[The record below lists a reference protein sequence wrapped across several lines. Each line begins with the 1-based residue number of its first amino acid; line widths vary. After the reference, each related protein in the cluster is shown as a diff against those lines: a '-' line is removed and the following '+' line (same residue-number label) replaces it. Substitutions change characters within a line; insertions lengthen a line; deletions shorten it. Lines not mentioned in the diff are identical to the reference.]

1 MKKLFGI
8 LLVICML
15 FSLGTLAALA
25 GEGTPSVE
33 ITLPEKRVAIDDE
46 FKMTVKLSNL
56 DDTVDTLSIVAP
68 GFEITDSRGNSARNH
83 LPIALSEL
91 SGDTETITLKW
102 AATGSA
108 MSSGVLGVS
117 CFSEDVGKIEQTPD
131 GGYEMIEGPNDH
143 RCFALNER
151 YIAFGEDEEAAE
163 KNLSATPIEWMIIPA
178 LLGAVIVAVAVILAI
193 RVKKKKA
200 NSPSGVQ

>member
-1 MKKLFGI
+1 MKILFGI
-8 LLVICML
+8 LLVLCLL

-33 ITLPEKRVAIDDE
+33 ITLPKKRVAIDDE
-46 FKMTVKLSNL
+46 FEMTVKLSNL

-68 GFEITDSRGNSARNH
+68 GFEITDSCGNSTRSH
-83 LPIALSEL
+83 LKIALSEL
-91 SGDTETITLKW
+91 SGNTETITLKW

-117 CFSEDVGKIEQTPD
+117 CFGEGVGKIEQTPD
-131 GGYEMIEGPNDH
+131 GGYEMVEGPNDH

-151 YIAFGEDEEAAE
+151 YIAFGEDETAAE
-163 KNLSATPIEWMIIPA
+163 VNLSATPIEWIVIPA
-178 LLGAVIVAVAVILAI
+178 VVGVAVVGVTAVGFMKIKS
-193 RVKKKKA
+193 KKGGAKK
-200 NSPSGVQ
+200 